1 MNKNTLVRNAI
12 YNIIYRVL
20 GIIFPIITASYIA
33 RVLLPDGVGRINAV
47 QNNVSYFIMIISIGI
62 QTYGIRE
69 IAKCKTSLSE
79 RSTVFFELFCINGCL
94 SVLSGMLFIVL
105 VFCAPIFREETRLY
119 LICGLA
125 IAANIINIE
134 WLFQGV
140 EEYKFITVRS
150 FWIKFIALI
159 MTIFFVKNKQ
169 DIYKYALI
177 QTFSSCGNFFWGF
190 SKINKYIVLNVKGCN
205 YRRHIKPLL
214 FLSICFFSTEI
225 YSRIDIT
232 MLGIIS
238 DNTSVGYYTSAQ
250 RIVSIIMTLIVSITN
265 VFLPRLSELINTNK
279 NKFKELVEVG
289 TNIMIMLS
297 IPLSMCLVFIGK
309 NAILVLFGDEFARAT
324 ISLQLLALIIPL
336 RCVVDI
342 AGYQVMI
349 CAGKEKKLAKIYF
362 AIMISNIIINS
373 ILIPRMNEVG
383 ASIST
388 IVTEFFAFLIVY
400 YSAKKII
407 EIRISYYDLLKT
419 IMVTVVLCCTIC
431 LLNALAQ
438 NIYLS
443 LLLDIVI
450 CGIIFVLLNLILRN
464 KVFSGTLVQFLNL
477 FKKS

>member
-150 FWIKFIALI
+150 FWIKFIAFI
-159 MTIFFVKNKQ
+159 MTVFFVKNKQ

-177 QTFSSCGNFFWGF
+177 QTFSSCGNFFWGV
-190 SKINKYIVLNVKGCN
+190 SKIKKFIILNANRCSC
-205 YRRHIKPLL
+205 RRHIKPLL

-232 MLGIIS
+232 MLGIMS

-265 VFLPRLSELINTNK
+265 VFFPRLSELSNTNK

-297 IPLSMCLVFIGK
+297 IPVSMCLVFIGK
-309 NAILVLFGDEFARAT
+309 NAILVLFGDEFASAT

-388 IVTEFFAFLIVY
+388 IITELFAFLIVY

-407 EIRISYYDLLKT
+407 EIRISYLDLLKT

-431 LLNALAQ
+431 LLNALAP

-443 LLLDIVI
+443 VLLDIVI

-464 KVFSGTLVQFLNL
+464 KVFSGTLVQFLNF
-477 FKKS
+477 FKKG